1 MWYIGIV
8 ILAGIIGGKFS
19 EIFHAPVV
27 TGYLLFG
34 ILIGPQALGLV
45 DLNIVNNMHIINE
58 IALAL
63 IAFSIGAEFNF
74 NHIKKLG
81 KNIFIIT
88 LMQAFVTL
96 ALVFIVSFYVFD
108 SSFSFSILLAAISC
122 ATAPAATLMVINQ
135 YNADGPLVRTIL
147 PVVAIDDAVCI
158 ITFGIAMALS
168 KTSLG
173 NQSMSFVHM
182 LREPIIEIATSLSIG
197 FILGF
202 VFSVSRRYFKNDD
215 DTLIWVLGVVFIAA
229 GISLSFDL
237 SPLLTCMTVGATITN
252 FLPDCKKIFY
262 LAEKFSPPL
271 YLIFFT
277 VAGASLHLT
286 ELTHIGLFGLA
297 YLISRTGGK
306 IFGAALGAKMT
317 SSSDNIVK
325 YLGFGLLPQAG
336 VAIGL
341 VTLVNATFP
350 EFGSELRTIVLGGV
364 VFFEVIGPFSTKF
377 ALRKAGEINQRKSA
391 Y

>member
-1 MWYIGIV
+1 
-8 ILAGIIGGKFS
+8 
-19 EIFHAPVV
+19 V

-202 VFSVSRRYFKNDD
+202 VFSVSRKYFKNDD

-350 EFGSELRTIVLGGV
+350 EFGSELMTIVLGGV